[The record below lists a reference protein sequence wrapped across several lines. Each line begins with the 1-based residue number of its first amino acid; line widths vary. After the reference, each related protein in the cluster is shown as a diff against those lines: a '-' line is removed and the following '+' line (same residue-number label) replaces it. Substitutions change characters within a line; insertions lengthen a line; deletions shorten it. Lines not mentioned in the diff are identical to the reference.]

1 MGRDIFQNQRR
12 FVRSGVLFISEV
24 ELDEQAKRGPSN
36 HDMFQKIYT
45 SQTHLLMEICA
56 RFSCNYLSTAAHELI
71 KRKYEYTDDTYSAF
85 ADSYFANAGMKITPL
100 THEQYLRELDDLD
113 EQLAVHDS

>member
-24 ELDEQAKRGPSN
+24 ELDEQSKRGPN
-36 HDMFQKIYT
+36 NKDLFQKIYT
-45 SQTHLLMEICA
+45 NQTHLLMEMCA

-71 KRKYEYTDDTYSAF
+71 KRKYEYTEATYSAY
-85 ADSYFANAGMKITPL
+85 ADSYFTNAGMKITPL
-100 THEQYLRELDDLD
+100 THEYQA
-113 EQLAVHDS
+113 EQLAALAASEA